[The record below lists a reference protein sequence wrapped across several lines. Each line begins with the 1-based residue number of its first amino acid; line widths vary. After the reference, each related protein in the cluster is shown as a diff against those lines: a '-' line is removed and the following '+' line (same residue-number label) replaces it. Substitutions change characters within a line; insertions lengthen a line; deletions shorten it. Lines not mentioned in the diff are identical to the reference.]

1 MRRVGAIRHAEEAIS
16 DLSGNVDLARGA
28 WNDVDLHQ
36 LLPPGADLFP
46 VFIRGGRCGGEE
58 LIVEG
63 GITLGIK
70 SKLQRLHA
78 VVLREVGH
86 EGREGPWRRGGIE
99 KDLVEGRRVTRH
111 GVSGR

>member
-1 MRRVGAIRHAEEAIS
+1 
-16 DLSGNVDLARGA
+16 
-28 WNDVDLHQ
+28 
-36 LLPPGADLFP
+36 
-46 VFIRGGRCGGEE
+46 
-58 LIVEG
+58 
-63 GITLGIK
+63 
-70 SKLQRLHA
+70 

>member
-28 WNDVDLHQ
+28 RNDVDLHQ

-46 VFIRGGRCGGEE
+46 VFIRGGRFGVE

-63 GITLGIK
+63 GITLGIQ